1 MHQVYTLCFL
11 FMLFGFSL
19 MGQPGPSPSKAL
31 LTLEFVHP
39 ETKARFPSLAFRLQR
54 VGTKESW
61 QFATDK
67 EGKANCLLPINSRYE
82 LYVRESNLIA
92 NINIEAG
99 EFQEH
104 RIQIPFDGE
113 GSPVIE
119 RNEELC
125 HLKIQ
130 LINHQQRPYSAR
142 ERVRI
147 QDKKTGKDS
156 LLWIEAGRLEIDL
169 PKHSNYI
176 LSFAKAPNYAEIKL
190 GGQDYWEEQV
200 LFERKKGY
208 EKFPSRSHGL
218 VNFRYMDLEGQNVP
232 NEPVEAL
239 DPASGERFTAFTN
252 QGGLA
257 QLLLPLGKTYLFST
271 AYNPHF
277 EERKIVCAEGYE
289 LYELDL
295 LYQAPSSRDWLKSF
309 AQQAALNRLNDSLRA
324 DLLAQAEANMRAIQ
338 AEEERNKALD
348 PMLTKLDLRGIKT
361 FKIRKLIEQKS
372 KILKDSLRLNP
383 KVLENHYK
391 KPILA
396 SLLRLQDV
404 WEKRIIVTDVT
415 ASMSPYFEE
424 ILLWHSLNLMKAT
437 DNKYVFFNDGDNEM
451 NSHKVLGRT
460 GGLYYCQGKVIN
472 LEEIIGRLKEASGVR
487 RAGGD
492 APENDIEA
500 LLAAQALR
508 TDSLEEIIL
517 IADAFSPVRDMALL
531 YQLNCPIRVILCG
544 WEEGNEF
551 YPKTPLPNPEY
562 LTIAHRTGGS
572 VHTLTQDL
580 WDLSKKDD
588 GDVIELSGL
597 RFLLKNH
604 QFIQKAKK

>member
-1 MHQVYTLCFL
+1 MHQVYTLSFL

-19 MGQPGPSPSKAL
+19 MGQPGPSPTKAL

-39 ETKARFPSLAFRLQR
+39 ENGDRFPSLPFRLQR
-54 VGTKESW
+54 VGTDESW

-104 RIQIPFDGE
+104 RIEIPFDGE
-113 GSPVIE
+113 GSLLVE
-119 RNEELC
+119 RKEELC

-130 LINHQQRPYSAR
+130 LIDHQQRPYSAR
-142 ERVRI
+142 ERLRL
-147 QDKKTGKDS
+147 QNKATGEDS
-156 LLWIEAGRLEIDL
+156 LLWIENGRLEIDL
-169 PKHSNYI
+169 PKNSRYI
-176 LSFAKAPNYAEIKL
+176 LSFSKAPNYAEIVL

-208 EKFPSRSHGL
+208 DKFPSRSHGL
-218 VNFRYMDLEGQNVP
+218 VNFRYIDLDGNSVP

-239 DPASGERFTAFTN
+239 DRSSGERFTAFTN
-252 QGGLA
+252 KGGLA
-257 QLLLPLGKTYLFST
+257 QLLLPLGRTYLFST

-277 EERKIVCAEGYE
+277 EEREIACAKGYV

-295 LYQAPSSRDWLKSF
+295 LYQAPSSADWLKSF
-309 AQQAALNRLNDSLRA
+309 AQQAALSRLNDSLRA
-324 DLLAQAEANMRAIQ
+324 DLLAQAEANLKAQ
-338 AEEERNKALD
+338 QAAEEKQKALD

-372 KILKDSLRLNP
+372 RILKDSLQLNP
-383 KVLENHYK
+383 KVLEHHYN
-391 KPILA
+391 KPVLA

-460 GGLYYCQGKVIN
+460 GGLYYCQGKVIQ
-472 LEEIIGRLKEASGVR
+472 LDQIIGRLKEASGVR

-572 VHTLTQDL
+572 VHTLTKDL
-580 WDLSKKDD
+580 LDLSKKDD

-604 QFIQKAKK
+604 QFIKN

>member
-1 MHQVYTLCFL
+1 MHQVYTLSFL

-19 MGQPGPSPSKAL
+19 LGQPGPSPTKAL

-39 ETKARFPSLAFRLQR
+39 ENGDRFPSLPFRLQR
-54 VGTKESW
+54 VGTDESW
-61 QFATDK
+61 QFATDR

-104 RIQIPFDGE
+104 RIEIPFDGE
-113 GSPVIE
+113 GSPLVE
-119 RNEELC
+119 HKKDLC

-130 LINHQQRPYSAR
+130 LIDHQQRPYSAR
-142 ERVRI
+142 ERLRL
-147 QDKKTGKDS
+147 QNKATGEDS
-156 LLWIEAGRLEIDL
+156 LLWIENGRLEIDL
-169 PKHSNYI
+169 PKNSRYI
-176 LSFAKAPNYAEIKL
+176 LSFAKAPNYAEIVL
-190 GGQDYWEEQV
+190 EGQDYWEEQV

-208 EKFPSRSHGL
+208 DKFPSRSHGL
-218 VNFRYMDLEGQNVP
+218 VNFRYIDLDGNSVP

-239 DPASGERFTAFTN
+239 DRASGERFTAFTN
-252 QGGLA
+252 KGGLA
-257 QLLLPLGKTYLFST
+257 QLLLPLGRTYLFST

-277 EERKIVCAEGYE
+277 EEREIACAKGYV

-295 LYQAPSSRDWLKSF
+295 LYQAPSSSDWLKSF
-309 AQQAALNRLNDSLRA
+309 TQQAALSRLNDSLRA
-324 DLLAQAEANMRAIQ
+324 DLLAKAEANLKAQ
-338 AEEERNKALD
+338 QAAEEKQKALD
-348 PMLTKLDLRGIKT
+348 PMLSKLDLRGIKT
-361 FKIRKLIEQKS
+361 FKIRKLIERKS
-372 KILKDSLRLNP
+372 RILKDSIQLNP
-383 KVLENHYK
+383 KVLEHHYN
-391 KPILA
+391 KPVLA
-396 SLLRLQDV
+396 SLLRLQDA

-460 GGLYYCQGKVIN
+460 GGLYYCQGKVIQ
-472 LEEIIGRLKEASGVR
+472 LDQIIGRLKEASGVR

-572 VHTLTQDL
+572 VHTLTKDL

-604 QFIQKAKK
+604 QFIKN